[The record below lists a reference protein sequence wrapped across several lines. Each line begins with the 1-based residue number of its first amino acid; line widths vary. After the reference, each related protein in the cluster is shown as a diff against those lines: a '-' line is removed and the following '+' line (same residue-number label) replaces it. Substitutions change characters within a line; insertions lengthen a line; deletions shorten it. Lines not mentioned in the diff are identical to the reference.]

1 MCVCIDMSVF
11 MSAYV
16 RASHAC
22 GRRDRRVRGSLTDHA
37 ADCSRFGPT
46 TCVFPLQDHS
56 IPSQEPESSESG
68 SSFMPTIHE
77 MERPPPPLSKEWIK
91 PDLAWYAVLNSIN
104 SRG

>member
-1 MCVCIDMSVF
+1 

-46 TCVFPLQDHS
+46 TCVSFPYKTTAFLAKNLRALNLAALSCPQFTKWKD
-56 IPSQEPESSESG
+56 PLLLYPRNG
-68 SSFMPTIHE
+68 SNQT
-77 MERPPPPLSKEWIK
+77 
-91 PDLAWYAVLNSIN
+91 
-104 SRG
+104 